1 MKETTVTATT
11 GRDEVMM
18 RTGKFYL
25 CVNKYGRD
33 AEVLEFDSGKE
44 VQKYIEDKVSN
55 VANYTVIYGYVVEDV
70 LWGFK
75 KGQVIKPTALQS
87 SDKGDGE

>member
-1 MKETTVTATT
+1 MNETTVTATT
-11 GRDEVMM
+11 GKDEVMM

-25 CVNKYGRD
+25 CVNKCGRD
-33 AEVLEFDSGKE
+33 AEILEFDSGKE

-70 LWGFK
+70 MWGVGV
-75 KGQVIKPTALQS
+75 GQVRKTTTNKEIDEL
-87 SDKGDGE
+87 